1 MINRKPEV
9 DRWGHPEEPENK
21 CSITRE
27 TAETI
32 EIGRSLTALIRY
44 YGKKENLLRT
54 CQIYKRIVKYY

>member
-32 EIGRSLTALIRY
+32 EIERSLTALIRY
-44 YGKKENLLRT
+44 YGKKRNP
-54 CQIYKRIVKYY
+54 VKNMSNI